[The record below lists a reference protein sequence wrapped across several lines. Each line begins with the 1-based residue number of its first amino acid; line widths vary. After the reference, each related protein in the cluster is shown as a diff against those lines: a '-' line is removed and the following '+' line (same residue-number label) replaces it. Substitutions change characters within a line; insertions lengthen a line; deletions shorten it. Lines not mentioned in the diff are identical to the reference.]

1 MFPDTPSL
9 PIDDMLDD
17 PNRNEDFES
26 RDIRRPQRLL
36 DSRRQADGELS
47 DSDDE
52 GEGGRRNHMRYHDSD
67 SVEDHKFGMGVGILV
82 PSTSTN
88 MQTVGPSGH
97 TTVARVLSST
107 SAGSAAMDVD
117 TTPSLSDKKE
127 GNETEGATPAPMTLD
142 EPSLSATSS

>member
-1 MFPDTPSL
+1 M
-9 PIDDMLDD
+9 PIDDILDD

-52 GEGGRRNHMRYHDSD
+52 GEGGRRNHMRYRDSD

-82 PSTSTN
+82 PSTSSN
-88 MQTVGPSGH
+88 MQAAGPSGH

-107 SAGSAAMDVD
+107 PAGSASMDVD

-127 GNETEGATPAPMTLD
+127 GNDTEETTAMTLD
-142 EPSLSATSS
+142 EPSISATSS